1 MVKSL
6 AGSGIVVALAMSCV
20 SLSAYAD
27 GVNAPTVY
35 TPKPSPLNVQ
45 NYSGHSHTQA
55 GPVVHYANPS
65 AAGTKIYSSACGHA
79 DTEVCSGQFVSTG
92 RVVLAGEMPA
102 YTQSVEPI
110 YHEAGTYQ
118 GSVAPMA
125 SQPIVERRQTSSHH
139 HDCHCDGHHTH
150 GSQQI
155 QMDGNMTG
163 GVGAG
168 VSSNWS
174 GSRGGFLSVQY
185 PMVRSGASVMYSGHS
200 TYTPRHRGY
209 VVRKRR

>member
-6 AGSGIVVALAMSCV
+6 AGSGFVVALAMSGFGLC
-20 SLSAYAD
+20 AFAD
-27 GVNAPTVY
+27 GTNAPTVY

-45 NYSGHSHTQA
+45 TYSNQTA
-55 GPVVHYANPS
+55 PTVHYSNPS

-102 YTQSVEPI
+102 YTQSVEPV
-110 YHEAGTYQ
+110 YYAAGTYQ
-118 GSVAPMA
+118 GTVAPMA
-125 SQPIVERRQTSSHH
+125 SQPIVTQKHVSNHH
-139 HDCHCDGHHTH
+139 SNCNCSGCHNH

-174 GSRGGFLSVQY
+174 GGYGGFASAQY
-185 PMVRSGASVMYSGHS
+185 PMVRSKSSMMFSGHS